1 MENGKLK
8 RMKDALPGEEVLKKP
23 ITRRGFLAGATATS
37 FALLLAACGGGDE
50 ETTPAATTAAPPPET
65 GGGDTGQGVTSAPT
79 EEAPLKEGLAEGKW
93 GGPTGF
99 EGAERYQYEYD
110 SEEGRAIQA
119 LRKMVQDGTAPD
131 ELVVQVLDGA
141 EGHVTVPFPDGAPSL
156 AQLFEEETGIKITTT
171 TTTPETNYTDNLQ
184 NMSTKNG
191 SFDLVQTAAT
201 DIGDLAEGGLLR
213 NIDDFVDKYQPAWL
227 DPEFG
232 YEGGAPVVKLFNT
245 YAGSYYVVAY
255 DNDTQPYA
263 YRADLF
269 TNPDEMG
276 AFEDQYGRALRFP
289 ITWEEHAE
297 VAQFFTRKDADPPLY
312 GDVALKSPFWGIVN
326 WQQRFVSSA
335 VPSMFYFNEDGS
347 ANINNEAGIRAAE
360 EHVKAVEWGD
370 PNILTDI
377 WIDMYAK
384 IGSGVGLMGNG
395 FPNITKIMPG
405 NPDLDTGDFGQF
417 VATDLTPGRIV
428 DGQLV
433 RRPVIFFNISWGVN
447 AFADPARHEAAYL
460 FLQWSG
466 GARVYTWLTGN
477 PAGFM
482 DPHHTYS
489 FSDPLVLESYSRGT
503 TNERDE
509 PSADVLKS
517 IIPYT
522 APPITLRGASEYT
535 NALDLELQKA
545 ITGQKSPEQAIVDT
559 AAEWDKITE
568 RIGVEKQAAAIQ
580 GGLDAWPSAVDEVP
594 A

>member
-1 MENGKLK
+1 MNRRKLE
-8 RMKDALPGEEVLKKP
+8 RMKESLPGEEVLKRP
-23 ITRRGFLAGATATS
+23 ITRKQLVAGAGATS
-37 FALLLAACGGGDE
+37 LGLLLAACGGGGE
-50 ETTPAATTAAPPPET
+50 EAAPAPPAEPAPPPAETGGAQTGAAPP
-65 GGGDTGQGVTSAPT
+65 S

-99 EGAERYQYEYD
+99 EGAERYQYEFD

-119 LRKMVQDGTAPD
+119 LRQMVQDGTAPD

-141 EGHVTVPFPDGAPSL
+141 EGHITVAFPEGAPSL
-156 AQLFEEETGIKITTT
+156 AALFEEETGIKIRTVL
-171 TTTPETNYTDNLQ
+171 TTPETNYTDNLQ
-184 NMSTKNG
+184 NISTQNG
-191 SFDLVQTAAT
+191 SFDVVQAAAT
-201 DIGDLAEGGLLR
+201 DIGDFAEGGLLR

-232 YEGGAPVVKLFNT
+232 YEGGEPVVKLFNT

-263 YRADLF
+263 YRSDLL
-269 TNPDEMG
+269 TNPEEQA
-276 AFEDQYGRALRFP
+276 AFEDQYGRPLRFP

-312 GDVALKSPFWGIVN
+312 GDVAVKSPFWGIVN
-326 WQQRFVSSA
+326 WQQRFVSA
-335 VPSMFYFNEDGS
+335 ANPNMYYFNEDGS

-360 EHVKAVEWGD
+360 EHVQAVEWGG

-377 WIDMYAK
+377 WIDMYASL
-384 IGSGVGLMGNG
+384 GSGVGLMGNG
-395 FPNITKIMPG
+395 FPNVTKIMPG
-405 NPDLDTGDFGQF
+405 NPDLDTGDKGQF
-417 VATDLTPGRIV
+417 IATDLTPGRIV

-460 FLQWSG
+460 FLHWSG

-489 FSDPLVLESYSRGT
+489 FADPLVQESYSRGSP
-503 TNERDE
+503 NERGE
-509 PSADVLKS
+509 ISADVLKA

-522 APPITLRGASEYT
+522 APPITLRGAAEYT
-535 NALDLELQKA
+535 NALDIQLQNA
-545 ITGQKSPEQAIVDT
+545 ITGQKSAEQAIADT
-559 AAEWDKITE
+559 AAEWDAITE
-568 RIGVEKQAAAIQ
+568 RIGVDKQVAAIQ
-580 GGLDAWPSAVDEVP
+580 GGLDAWPTVVDEEP